1 MELCVQPESCRIVA
15 HWQSSVLVF
24 RDFRSA
30 SFDRCLEYYCNLS
43 LRRSFLFCRYGNL
56 DVFIYLCT
64 ISILRVMYRQIL
76 SVASF
81 VCVLTAQAGAKAD
94 STELAKR
101 AEWTFRADSTALV
114 YQGELNNLISRRNA
128 SLSAPM
134 YKKPLDAYSLRLVL
148 PPTFYSSSVL
158 QQFSATGDAVSE
170 DPNLMRMFMVNDA
183 LAKMYVNT
191 PGVVVQIDDQIE
203 KAGTLRNDVH
213 GSLTTETKLS
223 DKVVNVDLG
232 AGMEENVELV
242 TRRPNF
248 WKFPGE
254 GSLKFQQNY
263 FSDHWHKGGENSYAV
278 YSMLILN
285 ANYDNRQKIQWENRL
300 EARLGFQTTGTSDK
314 YHSLKPNDNL
324 LRLTSKLGYRAF
336 KTFYY
341 TTQVELSTQLVPL
354 YDPNTNNL
362 RTDFLDPLNVT
373 VSVGM
378 DYKFETK
385 NKKFTGSAYVAP
397 CSYAMRYVEKVELAT
412 RHGIEAGHHTYHNFG
427 PSITVKYNWNIAKNV
442 SWNSRIYW
450 ISNMSYTNIE
460 WENTFRF
467 SINKYLSSELYVFPK
482 FDDSSKSYKGDYGF
496 LMMKEYF
503 SLGMNYKW

>member
-1 MELCVQPESCRIVA
+1 
-15 HWQSSVLVF
+15 
-24 RDFRSA
+24 
-30 SFDRCLEYYCNLS
+30 
-43 LRRSFLFCRYGNL
+43 
-56 DVFIYLCT
+56 
-64 ISILRVMYRQIL
+64 MYRQIL

-81 VCVLTAQAGAKAD
+81 VCVLTAQTATKAD
-94 STELAKR
+94 STELVKR
-101 AEWTFRADSTALV
+101 TKWTFRADSTAFV
-114 YQGELNNLISRRNA
+114 YQSDLKDLINWRNA
-128 SLSAPM
+128 SLSAPV
-134 YKKPLDAYSLRLVL
+134 YRKPLDAYCLRLVL

-170 DPNLMRMFMVNDA
+170 DPNLVRMFLVNDA
-183 LAKMYVNT
+183 LAKMYVNI

-203 KAGTLRNDVH
+203 KAGTLRDDVH

-254 GSLKFQQNY
+254 GSLRFLQNY
-263 FSDHWHKGGENSYAV
+263 FSDHWYKGGENSYAI
-278 YSMLILN
+278 YGALILN
-285 ANYDNRQKIQWENRL
+285 ANYDNKQKTQWENRL
-300 EARLGFQTTGTSDK
+300 EARLGFQTTGNSDK
-314 YHSLKPNDNL
+314 YHSVKPTDNL

-341 TTQVELSTQLVPL
+341 TTQVQASTQLVPL
-354 YDPNTNNL
+354 YDANTDNL

-378 DYKFETK
+378 DYKFATK
-385 NKKFTGSAYVAP
+385 NNKFTGSVYMAP
-397 CSYAMRYVEKVELAT
+397 CSYDMRYVRKIELAN
-412 RHGIEAGHHTYHNFG
+412 RHGIAADRHAYHNFG
-427 PSITVKYNWNIAKNV
+427 PSITANYNWSIAKNV
-442 SWNSRIYW
+442 SWSGRIYW
-450 ISNMSYTNIE
+450 ISNLSYTNIE

-467 SINKYLSSELYVFPK
+467 SINKYLSAELYIFPK
-482 FDDSSKSYKGDYGF
+482 FDDSSKSYKGDHGY

-503 SLGMNYKW
+503 SLGMNYRW